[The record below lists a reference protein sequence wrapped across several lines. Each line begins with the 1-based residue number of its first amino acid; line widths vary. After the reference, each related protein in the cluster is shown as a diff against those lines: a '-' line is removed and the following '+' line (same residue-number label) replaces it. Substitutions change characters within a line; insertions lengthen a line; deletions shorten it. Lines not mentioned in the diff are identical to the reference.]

1 MNRNKMYS
9 YGFLVPAGAV
19 FAVFFIIPTIISF
32 YYSMTVWNFDSAAF
46 CGLDNYKMMFK
57 EDYLSTG
64 LKNTLIYAVLTS
76 GFKVILAFM
85 IAVFLTSRIR
95 TKNILR
101 SIVFFPN
108 LVSAVAVGATF
119 KALMHPTKGLF
130 NQLLGLAGI
139 HGINWLGDPGLA
151 LYSVIAADIWKGIS
165 ISLIIYIAGIQS
177 IDQNYYEAAQID
189 GASFWKKLRYITI
202 PLTAASRNTIILLSF
217 IGGIRS
223 FDLIWSMT
231 GGGPGFATDVMG
243 SIVYKQYVAG
253 YYGIST
259 AGSVIMLLLIAL
271 LAFPLQTWLRKREE
285 RLQ

>member
-9 YGFLVPAGAV
+9 YGFVVPAGIV
-19 FAVFFIIPTIISF
+19 FAVFFIIPTVISF
-32 YYSMTVWNFDSAAF
+32 YYSMTIWNFDSAVF
-46 CGLDNYKMMFK
+46 CGLDNYKMIFE
-57 EDYLSTG
+57 EDYLRTG
-64 LKNTLIYAVLTS
+64 LSNTMIYAVLTS
-76 GFKVILAFM
+76 GSKVILAFL
-85 IAVFLTSRIR
+85 IAIFLTSKIK
-95 TKNILR
+95 TKNLLR

-119 KALMHPTKGLF
+119 KALLHPTKGLI
-130 NQLLGLAGI
+130 NQLLEMVGI
-139 HGINWLGDPGLA
+139 HGINWLGDPDLA
-151 LYSVIAADIWKGIS
+151 LFSVIAVDVWKGIS

-177 IDQNYYEAAQID
+177 IDRTYYEAAEID
-189 GASFWKKLRYITI
+189 GASFWQKMRYITV
-202 PLTAASRNTIILLSF
+202 PLTTSSRNTIILLSF

-253 YYGIST
+253 YYGTST

-271 LAFPLQTWLRKREE
+271 LVFPLQNYLRRREE
-285 RLQ
+285 RL